1 MQMVILDR
9 DGVINEDS
17 DAFIKSPQEWIPIPG
32 SLEAIAKLHR
42 ADYRVVIATNQ
53 SGLAR
58 GLLDFDM
65 LMRIHDKMLHQIA
78 DAGGVIEAIFFC
90 PHGPTERCK
99 CRKPAP
105 GMFTEIATRFK
116 INLTGVPAIGDSL
129 RDIEA
134 AQAVRARP
142 ILVKTGKGQRTVARE
157 ENLPGVEV
165 YEDLA
170 MAVDVLLREQK
181 LN

>member
-1 MQMVILDR
+1 MKLIVLDR

-17 DAFIKSPQEWIPIPG
+17 DAFIKNPEEWIPIPG

-42 ADYRVVIATNQ
+42 ADYRIVIATNQ

-65 LMRIHDKMLHQIA
+65 LTRIHDKMLHQIA
-78 DAGGVIEAIFFC
+78 DAGGDIEAIFFC
-90 PHGPTERCK
+90 PHGPTEGCQ

-105 GMFTEIATRFK
+105 GMFKEIAARFK
-116 INLTGVPAIGDSL
+116 ADLTGVPAIGDSL

-142 ILVKTGKGQRTVARE
+142 ILVKTGKGQRTLARE
-157 ENLPGVEV
+157 GGLGGIEV
-165 YEDLA
+165 YDDLA
-170 MAVDVLLREQK
+170 MAVNVLLKE
-181 LN
+181 